1 MIEKVED
8 LGLGDKLTPEEADL
22 ILKEKLGLSL
32 ADMAGALQLYTQ
44 DHAEELAANFI
55 IIIPHG
61 DYDRLLE
68 DPKKIAQFIREE
80 ASKPESWTGKTL
92 RLHNDKKQ
100 PPMIKV
106 TFTNKVVD
114 EGDSMEGYVFV
125 SFAGKI
131 LHAFVV
137 GDP

>member
-8 LGLGDKLTPEEADL
+8 LGLGDKLTSEETDQ
-22 ILKEKLGLSL
+22 ILKEKLGLTL
-32 ADMAGALQLYTQ
+32 ADMAGALQTYTQ
-44 DHAEELAANFI
+44 DHAAELAANYI

-61 DYDRLLE
+61 DYGCLID
-68 DPKKIAQFIREE
+68 DPNKITLFILEE
-80 ASKPESWTGKTL
+80 ASKPESWKAKTL

-100 PPMIKV
+100 PPMLKI
-106 TFTNKVVD
+106 TFANKAVD

-131 LHAFVV
+131 LHAFVQ